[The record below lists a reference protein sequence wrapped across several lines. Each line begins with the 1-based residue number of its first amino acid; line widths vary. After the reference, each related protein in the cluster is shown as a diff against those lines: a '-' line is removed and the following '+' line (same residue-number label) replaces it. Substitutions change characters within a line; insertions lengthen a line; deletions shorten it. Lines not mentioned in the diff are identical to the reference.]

1 MSSWVSNAPP
11 GAVDDDRAT
20 TPLDIPQARLDK
32 QRQIYEQKQR
42 QKRLGSAMVIQ
53 SEARPRSGGRA
64 TSRLDKESLLRDS
77 NESYHAYDGPQ
88 SFNVGN
94 PDATTST
101 VQVLKVGSNNFD
113 DDDDDDDLEEER
125 LETIDSRHEPV
136 MHHSGGG
143 HHRLGFEGEDE
154 ESVPIGPDSASNPR
168 RSNKRDA
175 DRPPKSGRQT
185 RNNDR
190 NGERPERD
198 NHRSSGSG
206 GRQRYHPDDSPE
218 EEEEEEEEQREKAPP
233 PRSRRGGDRARG
245 GGGGNGGG
253 AKDRRRRDSSGGAED
268 ESPEPPTSRG
278 LGDKKEKSD
287 LSTTSSGSAG
297 ETLIAGMPD
306 PTASLEDF
314 VYKPA
319 PQNVTIKCK
328 VTRDKK
334 GMDRGMF
341 PTYFLHL
348 ERDDGKKIFLLAG
361 RKRKKSTTSN
371 YLISVD
377 PTDLARNGESFV
389 GKLRS
394 NMLGTHFTIYDDG
407 ISTKK
412 EEEAVKGGGG
422 GGGAGGRAGRESV
435 SSRKTLMETP
445 GDKDHLRKELAAV
458 VYETN
463 VLGFK
468 GPRKMTVVIPG
479 MTLEQERVD
488 VSPKTDNDGLVERYK
503 RKHMDNLLELHN
515 KTPVWN
521 DDTQSYVL
529 NFHGRVTQAS
539 VKNFQIVHDNDV
551 DYIVMQF
558 GRVSEDVFTMD
569 YNYPMC
575 AIQAFGVALSSF
587 DSKLAC
593 E

>member
-1 MSSWVSNAPP
+1 MKKVFRLDLPIPLPTPAGATSATRIVPRNRVAPP
-11 GAVDDDRAT
+11 GRTTSGTTIAQRGTAIGRSARTTAVAPPIAT
-20 TPLDIPQARLDK
+20 TPTTHPR
-32 QRQIYEQKQR
+32 RR
-42 QKRLGSAMVIQ
+42 KR
-53 SEARPRSGGRA
+53 RR
-64 TSRLDKESLLRDS
+64 KESRRADAEVAAVADEVAAAVAAVAAVKIGVDERETALVALRT
-77 NESYHAYDGPQ
+77 NRQNRQTE
-88 SFNVGN
+88 
-94 PDATTST
+94 
-101 VQVLKVGSNNFD
+101 
-113 DDDDDDDLEEER
+113 
-125 LETIDSRHEPV
+125 
-136 MHHSGGG
+136 
-143 HHRLGFEGEDE
+143 
-154 ESVPIGPDSASNPR
+154 DSAR
-168 RSNKRDA
+168 
-175 DRPPKSGRQT
+175 
-185 RNNDR
+185 
-190 NGERPERD
+190 
-198 NHRSSGSG
+198 
-206 GRQRYHPDDSPE
+206 
-218 EEEEEEEEQREKAPP
+218 
-233 PRSRRGGDRARG
+233 
-245 GGGGNGGG
+245 
-253 AKDRRRRDSSGGAED
+253 
-268 ESPEPPTSRG
+268 
-278 LGDKKEKSD
+278 KKEKSD
-287 LSTTSSGSAG
+287 LSTTSSGSVG

-306 PTASLEDF
+306 PTSSLEDF

-377 PTDLARNGESFV
+377 PTDLARNGDSFV

-394 NMLGTHFTIYDDG
+394 NLLGTHFTIYDDG
-407 ISTKK
+407 NSARK
-412 EEEAVKGGGG
+412 EEEAVKGGGAG
-422 GGGAGGRAGRESV
+422 GGGASGRAGRESV
-435 SSRKTLMETP
+435 SSRKTLTDTP
-445 GDKDHLRKELAAV
+445 SDKDHLRKELAAV

-503 RKHMDNLLELHN
+503 RKNMDNLLELHN